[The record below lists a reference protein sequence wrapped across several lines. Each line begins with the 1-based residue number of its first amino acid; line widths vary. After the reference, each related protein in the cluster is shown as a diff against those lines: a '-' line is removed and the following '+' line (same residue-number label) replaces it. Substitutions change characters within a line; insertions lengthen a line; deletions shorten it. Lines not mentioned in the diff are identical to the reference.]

1 MMVASEEEGSSL
13 RQRPLLGRRQG
24 DISDE
29 RPVEFDFD
37 VLRVKSRPGWLKRWN
52 HIIVGFIWT
61 YLHFRLTYNVT
72 RHWQESYSIMS
83 FIRHHYISLS
93 YVATYW
99 MLLITSV
106 YSVFHYDQC
115 VRFHVKNFD
124 KFPDMYEDHANQAA
138 LMHAD
143 LKNYSIYLQLFGAL
157 FLAPLRIVGGMLF
170 FVAAMLFIG
179 IPLTVLCGHFKTRS
193 RQYAA
198 FVFYYLTIYA
208 FWGLGI
214 YEVKTVYAEGVDR
227 EKPMNVISNHIG
239 IVDVV
244 YMLHSGSFSF
254 VCKKSLENA
263 FIIGHFIKL
272 LNCIVVDRHSAQN
285 RKEVFW
291 NIVERMQSID
301 QGKEPISLMVYPE
314 GTTSRGNI
322 LLPFKHGSFG
332 ALVPLQ
338 PMLVVLDYTYLNI
351 TFDAFPWKWWVFHT
365 FCSPITTAFIAY
377 WLPTIYPPGKE
388 EIAIKGEQTCI
399 REYALYANRV
409 MREAILKLNPNVDR
423 AYLQQRD
430 VVVSPTLRQKL
441 LARLYGP
448 LLQKQYRITD
458 AEMRKTDEVVFQ

>member
-1 MMVASEEEGSSL
+1 MVASEEEGSSL

-61 YLHFRLTYNVT
+61 
-72 RHWQESYSIMS
+72 
-83 FIRHHYISLS
+83 
-93 YVATYW
+93 
-99 MLLITSV
+99 
-106 YSVFHYDQC
+106 
-115 VRFHVKNFD
+115 FHVKNFD

-208 FWGLGI
+208 FWGL
-214 YEVKTVYAEGVDR
+214 VYAEGVDR